1 MSIRFTMSLC
11 FLSLE
16 TSKVFNKLILEYL
29 KNNGFD
35 GLSDALIVLF
45 PYIDEYEKLTASQ
58 LAKKV
63 GYTRQAMQKNIKKL
77 QEFGYITLFQE
88 NQKEKIIKLTSK
100 SKKLI
105 TAANHYIA
113 YIENKLSEQIGKKEL
128 DAYICNQIKIYEYLK
143 SIPNS

>member
-1 MSIRFTMSLC
+1 MSLC

-29 KNNGFD
+29 KSNGFD

-45 PYIDEYEKLTASQ
+45 PYLDECEKLTGSQ

-63 GYTRQAMQKNIKKL
+63 GYTRQAMHKNIKKL
-77 QEFGYITLFQE
+77 EEYGYIALAQE
-88 NQKEKIIKLTSK
+88 NQKEKIITLTSK
-100 SKKLI
+100 SEKLI
-105 TAANHYIA
+105 TAANQYIS

-128 DAYICNQIKIYEYLK
+128 DQYKDSQMKIYEYLK